1 MTWVRCRAGASFS
14 GTFGNLCLVH
24 PLQCFFFPPRG
35 KGGGRGGFD
44 GPLLPPPVGVRWQKP
59 IKIGPCDA
67 SSLLEAP
74 TMKVAL
80 TEVTGG
86 HLVRSST
93 SFPCFPEKEK
103 AGLEQHCLL
112 SSPACHLAHFIQG
125 ADEGGWTPRPPQKAY
140 ALGNHLGCLYG
151 YTSHGQVHC
160 VVMPFKTLAPS
171 ITLLVSNISGYS
183 I

>member
-125 ADEGGWTPRPPQKAY
+125 ADEGGGWMDTQATPKGLCLRQSPWVPLWVHQPWSGALCSY
-140 ALGNHLGCLYG
+140 AL
-151 YTSHGQVHC
+151 
-160 VVMPFKTLAPS
+160 
-171 ITLLVSNISGYS
+171 
-183 I
+183 